1 MKRSISSLL
10 FAVMLPLGASAA
22 VLATSTDANAQYY
35 ARHYYAPPPA
45 WVARYRPVYYHGYPH
60 YYYNGH
66 WGYYRPGYGWYYY
79 DQTPAEICH
88 YSYDYYGDR
97 TVVCN

>member
-10 FAVMLPLGASAA
+10 FAVLLPLGASVA
-22 VLATSTDANAQYY
+22 VLSTSTDANAQY
-35 ARHYYAPPPA
+35 RRYYAPSPA
-45 WVARYRPVYYHGYPH
+45 WVARYRPVYYHGYAH
-60 YYYNGH
+60 YYYNNH

-79 DQTPAEICH
+79 DNPPSELCH
-88 YSYDYYGDR
+88 YTYDYYGDR